1 MVKAKKIAL
10 NFTYTFVIL
19 FLLFGRTFSGLDI
32 FGLRIAEYIV
42 GFLLTSSTI
51 FLLLKNK
58 LIDKYLDLSVKANVI
73 FKLLILAFIF
83 NFIVNNSQITNLY
96 VFRTSSYIWS
106 LFLIYFFTFILDN
119 KPPSQFF
126 LISVS
131 LAFIPVI
138 NAFFILLLK
147 QF

>member
-10 NFTYTFVIL
+10 NFTYIFVIL

-83 NFIVNNSQITNLY
+83 NFIVNDSELTNLY
-96 VFRTSSYIWS
+96 VFRTSSYIWF
-106 LFLIYFFTFILDN
+106 LLLIYICMFILDN

-126 LISVS
+126 
-131 LAFIPVI
+131 
-138 NAFFILLLK
+138 
-147 QF
+147 